1 VGVLMPYQVCDSCDI
16 IYPIS
21 EDEEVFEF
29 CRCGGNL
36 KYYRSLLEYSE
47 DGSEPVR
54 KVIRLQ
60 RTYTENKAYDYRLIE
75 IIGAFMS
82 IIGFIWLMSGF
93 LLAVLSVFAGIMILL
108 YGMKEGYSWKRGL
121 KGEKV
126 VNRVLERLPQDYFV
140 FYDVKLPGSK
150 GNIDHVVIGPNGI
163 FVIETK
169 NYSGKYAI
177 IADDWYPR
185 RYSTS
190 RRKKLPKSP
199 GKQAKFN
206 AISLRNFLTKNI
218 NTNKLKP
225 WVHAI
230 VVLIGQ
236 KPLKIITKYYTVL
249 QPHEVIDF
257 IIKKKG
263 KLTRSFKEESI
274 ELVAHYSTEVS
285 FYAPQKLSPV

>member
-1 VGVLMPYQVCDSCDI
+1 VIVVTFFIPSLKMMKYLNFVGV
-16 IYPIS
+16 
-21 EDEEVFEF
+21 
-29 CRCGGNL
+29 GGNF

-60 RTYTENKAYDYRLIE
+60 RAYTENKAYDYRLIE
-75 IIGAFMS
+75 MIGVFMS
-82 IIGFIWLMSGF
+82 IMGFIWLINGF
-93 LLAVLSVFAGIMILL
+93 LLAILSVFAGIMILL
-108 YGMKEGYSWKRGL
+108 YGMKEGYSWKKGL

-126 VNRVLERLPQDYFV
+126 VNRFLERLPQDYFV

-150 GNIDHVVIGPNGI
+150 GNIDHVVIGSNGI

-169 NYSGKYAI
+169 NYSGKYDI
-177 IADDWYPR
+177 IEDNWYRRR

-206 AISLRNFLTKNI
+206 AITLRNFLTKNI

-230 VVLIGQ
+230 VVLVGQ
-236 KPLKIITKYYTVL
+236 KPKTVKTEYYTVL

-257 IIKKKG
+257 IIKRKG
-263 KLTRSFKEESI
+263 SLTRDFEEESI
-274 ELVAHYSTEVS
+274 ESVAYYSKQIS
-285 FYAPQKLSPV
+285 FYAP